1 MSTPEDITT
10 SAEGS
15 DLETRRA
22 RRDRERREREH
33 EGQHDDATPA
43 PESPGTVAPDA
54 RTVQV
59 VSTPPA
65 LVAEGV
71 SRIFPTPAGDVSAVV
86 DVSLELRPGEL
97 VALRGPSGSGKTT
110 LLNLLGG
117 LDTPSAGAVRVDG
130 EDLAAMDDAAR
141 LALRR
146 STLAFIFQAFGLV
159 AELTARENIE
169 VPLRLRQVPTSERD
183 LRVDAAL
190 DAVGLA
196 PHANQ
201 RPGELSGGQQQR
213 VGIARAIV
221 AEPRLLLADEPTGQ
235 LDSATGTEI
244 MALLAEVVHERGLAA
259 LVATH
264 DPLMLERADRVL
276 QLRDGRLVD
285 G

>member
-1 MSTPEDITT
+1 MNEP
-10 SAEGS
+10 A
-15 DLETRRA
+15 ETR
-22 RRDRERREREH
+22 RERRERERTTTARH
-33 EGQHDDATPA
+33 AEPVTPRLA
-43 PESPGTVAPDA
+43 PV
-54 RTVQV
+54 
-59 VSTPPA
+59 
-65 LVAEGV
+65 LVAEGL
-71 SRIFPTPAGDVSAVV
+71 SRTFATPAGAVHAVV
-86 DVSLELRPGEL
+86 DVSLRLHPGEL

-117 LDTPSAGAVRVDG
+117 LDGPTAGTVQVDG
-130 EDLAAMDDAAR
+130 DNLADLDEPAR

-146 STLAFIFQAFGLV
+146 STLAFIFQAFGLLP
-159 AELTARENIE
+159 ELTARENVE
-169 VPLRLRQVPTSERD
+169 VPLRLRGIAPGERD

-190 DAVGLA
+190 EAVGLA

-244 MALLAEVVHERGLAA
+244 MSLLAEVVHERGLSA

-276 QLRDGRLVD
+276 QLRDGRLVPA
-285 G
+285 

>member
-1 MSTPEDITT
+1 M
-10 SAEGS
+10 
-15 DLETRRA
+15 
-22 RRDRERREREH
+22 
-33 EGQHDDATPA
+33 
-43 PESPGTVAPDA
+43 
-54 RTVQV
+54 
-59 VSTPPA
+59 
-65 LVAEGV
+65 
-71 SRIFPTPAGDVSAVV
+71 
-86 DVSLELRPGEL
+86 
-97 VALRGPSGSGKTT
+97 
-110 LLNLLGG
+110 
-117 LDTPSAGAVRVDG
+117 
-130 EDLAAMDDAAR
+130 
-141 LALRR
+141 
-146 STLAFIFQAFGLV
+146 
-159 AELTARENIE
+159 
-169 VPLRLRQVPTSERD
+169 PLRLRQVPTSERD